1 MLKLVTLSNY
11 WNLSPSAYINT
22 LLYCSLGV
30 VFVSATDSSDLAN
43 DNLINIAKEMGLVKG
58 AEQQLK
64 WEEPLNELEEE
75 GKEEERERTFSDAS
89 DYELAQQLQESEQEA
104 QLERDRELAEQL
116 QMKEHTYRKPM

>member
-1 MLKLVTLSNY
+1 M
-11 WNLSPSAYINT
+11 
-22 LLYCSLGV
+22 
-30 VFVSATDSSDLAN
+30 SATDSSDLAN